1 MDGLGVISAKVVGRA
16 ASSSA
21 DKEKACDLDPSRQL
35 AYLPHSSQPAA
46 GPQMASRGEQVLKNI
61 PPPTP
66 PRGSIVLHIP
76 ENQTSSRA
84 NFLVFFHVRIFRL

>member
-46 GPQMASRGEQVLKNI
+46 GPQMASRGEQVLKKI
-61 PPPTP
+61 PQAMPCDLHHFSTVRHCGPPAH
-66 PRGSIVLHIP
+66 LH
-76 ENQTSSRA
+76 
-84 NFLVFFHVRIFRL
+84 